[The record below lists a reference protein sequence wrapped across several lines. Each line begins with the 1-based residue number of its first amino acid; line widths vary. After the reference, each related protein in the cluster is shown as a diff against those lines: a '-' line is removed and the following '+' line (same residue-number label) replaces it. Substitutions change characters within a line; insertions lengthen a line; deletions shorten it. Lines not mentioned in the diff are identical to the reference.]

1 MKKLDDSLYN
11 NSSFA
16 TKKEYGMYVINPSSE
31 NMVKLIEAINTLS
44 EENAILAKY
53 IYEQHKTK

>member
-1 MKKLDDSLYN
+1 MEKLDDSIYDN
-11 NSSFA
+11 KSFS
-16 TKKEYGMYVINPSSE
+16 TKKEYGMFVIDSNPE

-53 IYEQHKTK
+53 IYEQHKNK